1 MDKDLIDKIPLYVR
15 GILPADKQ
23 KFIREQIK
31 VNPELAEE
39 VKLQEGIMNAF
50 KRLNYK
56 KIFAEIAEKIEEE
69 HIAEPIQFKPD
80 SIQENEQNRKK
91 DIPFRLPLS
100 LAAGLLIIVG
110 SWVVY
115 QSFFM
120 ERNSSPEYLMN
131 GHTTNQALIVPSLPK
146 GFSYSADNYITN
158 QTWIKDSTVL
168 YQSVQQLIDNS
179 ADMETFSLL
188 DKLSKNQKNQA
199 LKLQAEWYLSIYQ
212 WNFGDRNEALNLW
225 RNIINS
231 TDSPYKEDAKIML
244 TVHSES
250 GR

>member
-15 GILPADKQ
+15 GILPPDEQ
-23 KFIREQIK
+23 KFIQEQIK
-31 VNPELAEE
+31 VDPELAEE
-39 VKLQEGIMNAF
+39 VKLQAGIMNAF
-50 KRLNYK
+50 KRLSYK
-56 KIFAEIAEKIEEE
+56 KIFAEIAEEIQEE
-69 HIAEPIQFKPD
+69 HVAEPIPFYPN
-80 SIQENEQNRKK
+80 SIQDNEPNQKK
-91 DIPFRLPLS
+91 AIPFRLPLS

-120 ERNSSPEYLMN
+120 EKNSSPDYLMN
-131 GHTTNQALIVPSLPK
+131 GHTTNQALIVPTLPK
-146 GFSYSADNYITN
+146 GMKNSHINDKA
-158 QTWIKDSTVL
+158 WVKDSTAL
-168 YQSVQQLIDNS
+168 YQAVQQLIDNS
-179 ADMETFSLL
+179 ADMETLSLL
-188 DKLSKNQKNQA
+188 GKLSKSQKNQA